1 MFLKFKSRYIAAL
14 CALVALFLFLGVNL
28 FSLTVTHADQYASA
42 TRTNSE
48 RSVAIKGARGTIM
61 DSSGVPLAYDVG
73 SYNVAFYRDPANN
86 ASSDRANYT
95 RILMNAI
102 EVIESHGGSTID
114 TFLIRKNEQGV
125 FEYDLDGLTEEQRQ
139 KRIENWCANMQI
151 TDPSASP
158 EQLYYEMRTRFR
170 IPEDLGYEQ
179 AVKLLSIWQ
188 EVQNMMYKS
197 YIPVTIAYNVDFET
211 VSELETRAVELEGIQ
226 IEQSYTRVYPKKS
239 TAAHII
245 GYLGRITDLDELAE
259 KEAQGYSAE
268 DLVGKVGIEATMEQY
283 LSGAT
288 QEKQGKRTLELDS
301 SGSVIGQTGYEAP
314 KQGDSVVLTIDLK
327 LQELVE
333 RELEANIKQDYQE
346 QLQMYQEGRADVGN
360 KEGYDSKLAKRSKKE
375 IDFIKSGA
383 AIVMEVKTGR
393 VLALASYPNYDLNL
407 FTGGISDED
416 FDALLNDPATPLFNN
431 AISSVSTPGSIFKM
445 ATAVAGLMEGE
456 ITVNTVI
463 DDVGPYNKYVQ
474 EGARAPECWVSPNFS
489 HHAGGQNVILALK
502 NSCNYFFYEVAD
514 RLGIERLMKWTDNL
528 GLTSKTNIE
537 LTSEAV
543 GWIGNQK
550 ILYDPELPIDGQRT
564 YKPTIV
570 YNRIYEQL
578 QTYGEAR
585 GVTYSEE
592 QLKLASAS
600 LVDLARLGRLDIGPE
615 IRQVLSDTLDIPQ
628 NVSLSR
634 GWTND
639 ILNWL
644 RELIWTSTDTVTQGI
659 GVTPTQLTPIA
670 VARYLCALGNG
681 GKVYDAHI
689 VDQIIDSQGNV
700 VKNFEPTLVRDLE
713 LPESVQSAIMQGMEQ
728 VVSAEDGGTAGAA
741 FVNFAYKDQI
751 VGKTGTAPISTID
764 LEDNIWLCLL
774 APKDDPE
781 IAVVV
786 FLPNGLSKS
795 KAYPT
800 AKAIISYY
808 FESKAQQEPSASP
821 SPSEGTL
828 LE

>member
-1 MFLKFKSRYIAAL
+1 MFLKFKSRYIAML
-14 CALVALFLFLGVNL
+14 CALVALFAFLGIQL
-28 FSLTVTHADQYASA
+28 FSLTVTHADEYASA
-42 TRTNSE
+42 IKTTTQKT
-48 RSVAIKGARGTIM
+48 VAVKGARGTIM
-61 DSSGVPLAYDVG
+61 DSAGVPLAYDVG

-95 RILMNAI
+95 QILMKAI
-102 EVIESHGGSTID
+102 EVIERHGGKTID
-114 TFLIRKNEQGV
+114 TFLIRKNEAGV
-125 FEYDLDGLTEEQRQ
+125 FEYDIEGLTDEQRQ
-139 KRIENWCANMQI
+139 KRIDNWCANMQI
-151 TDPSASP
+151 TNSSAEP

-170 IPEDLGYEQ
+170 IPEDASYEQ
-179 AVKLLSIWQ
+179 AIKLLSIWQ

-197 YIPVTIAYNVDFET
+197 YIPVTIAYNVDFDT
-211 VSELETRAVELEGIQ
+211 VSELETRAVELTGIQ
-226 IEQSYTRVYPKKS
+226 IEQSYTRVYPKKA
-239 TAAHII
+239 TAAHVL
-245 GYLGRITDLDELAE
+245 GYLGRITDTDELAE

-268 DLVGKVGIEATMEQY
+268 DLVGKVGIEATMEKY

-288 QEKQGKRTLELDS
+288 LEKQGKRFLELDAG
-301 SGSVIGQTGYEAP
+301 GSVTKQTGYEAP
-314 KQGDSVVLTIDLK
+314 KQGDNVVLTIDLK

-346 QLQMYQEGRADVGN
+346 QLQMYEAGRADTAY
-360 KEGYDSKLAKRSKKE
+360 KEGYDTKLSKRSKKE

-383 AIVMEVKTGR
+383 AIVMEVKTGK
-393 VLALASYPNYDLNL
+393 VLAIASYPSYDLNL
-407 FTGGISDED
+407 FTGGISDAD
-416 FDALLNDPATPLFNN
+416 FEALKNDPAAPLFNN

-445 ATAVAGLMEGE
+445 VTAVAGLMEGE
-456 ITVNTVI
+456 INTGTVI
-463 DDVGPYNKYVQ
+463 DDAGPYNKYVQ

-489 HHAGGQNVILALK
+489 HHAGGQNVVLALK

-514 RLGIERLMKWTDNL
+514 RLGIDRLMQWADNL

-537 LTSEAV
+537 LTSESV

-550 ILYDPELPIDGQRT
+550 ILYDSELSIDQQKT

-578 QTYGEAR
+578 QKYGEDR

-592 QLKLASAS
+592 QLKLAATK

-628 NVSLSR
+628 NVSLRR
-634 GWTND
+634 GWTKD

-689 VDQIIDSQGNV
+689 VDKIIDSQGNV
-700 VKNFEPTLVRDLE
+700 VQSFEPTLVRDLE
-713 LPESVQSAIMQGMEQ
+713 LPSNVRNAIMQGMEQ

-741 FVNFAYKDQI
+741 FTGFKYKDQI

-764 LEDNIWLCLL
+764 IEDNVWLCLM

-786 FLPNGLSKS
+786 FLPNGLSNS

-808 FESKAQQEPSASP
+808 FESKEQQPVQSP
-821 SPSEGTL
+821 APSEGGL
-828 LE
+828 VE

>member
-301 SGSVIGQTGYEAP
+301 SGSVIGQTGYEP
-314 KQGDSVVLTIDLK
+314 RN
-327 LQELVE
+327 
-333 RELEANIKQDYQE
+333 RE
-346 QLQMYQEGRADVGN
+346 
-360 KEGYDSKLAKRSKKE
+360 
-375 IDFIKSGA
+375 
-383 AIVMEVKTGR
+383 T
-393 VLALASYPNYDLNL
+393 AS
-407 FTGGISDED
+407 S
-416 FDALLNDPATPLFNN
+416 
-431 AISSVSTPGSIFKM
+431 
-445 ATAVAGLMEGE
+445 
-456 ITVNTVI
+456 
-463 DDVGPYNKYVQ
+463 
-474 EGARAPECWVSPNFS
+474 
-489 HHAGGQNVILALK
+489 
-502 NSCNYFFYEVAD
+502 
-514 RLGIERLMKWTDNL
+514 
-528 GLTSKTNIE
+528 
-537 LTSEAV
+537 
-543 GWIGNQK
+543 
-550 ILYDPELPIDGQRT
+550 
-564 YKPTIV
+564 
-570 YNRIYEQL
+570 
-578 QTYGEAR
+578 
-585 GVTYSEE
+585 
-592 QLKLASAS
+592 
-600 LVDLARLGRLDIGPE
+600 
-615 IRQVLSDTLDIPQ
+615 
-628 NVSLSR
+628 
-634 GWTND
+634 
-639 ILNWL
+639 
-644 RELIWTSTDTVTQGI
+644 
-659 GVTPTQLTPIA
+659 
-670 VARYLCALGNG
+670 
-681 GKVYDAHI
+681 
-689 VDQIIDSQGNV
+689 
-700 VKNFEPTLVRDLE
+700 
-713 LPESVQSAIMQGMEQ
+713 
-728 VVSAEDGGTAGAA
+728 
-741 FVNFAYKDQI
+741 
-751 VGKTGTAPISTID
+751 
-764 LEDNIWLCLL
+764 
-774 APKDDPE
+774 
-781 IAVVV
+781 
-786 FLPNGLSKS
+786 
-795 KAYPT
+795 
-800 AKAIISYY
+800 
-808 FESKAQQEPSASP
+808 SP
-821 SPSEGTL
+821 SI
-828 LE
+828 

>member
-1 MFLKFKSRYIAAL
+1 MFLKFKNRYIAAL
-14 CALVALFLFLGVNL
+14 CALVVMFVFLGVQL
-28 FSLTVTHADQYASA
+28 FSLTVTHADEYASETRA
-42 TRTNSE
+42 TTQ
-48 RSVAIKGARGTIM
+48 RSVAVKGARGTIM
-61 DSSGVPLAYDVG
+61 DRSGVPLAYDVG

-95 RILMNAI
+95 SILSKAI
-102 EVIESHGGSTID
+102 EVIERHGGTTID
-114 TFLIRKNEQGV
+114 TFLIKKNEEGV
-125 FEYDLDGLTEEQRQ
+125 FEYDLDGLTEEQKQR
-139 KRIENWCANMQI
+139 RIENWCANMQI
-151 TDPSASP
+151 TDTSAEP
-158 EQLYYEMRTRFR
+158 EQLYYELRNRFR
-170 IPEDLGYEQ
+170 IPQDASYEQ
-179 AVKLLSIWQ
+179 AIKLLSIWQ

-197 YIPVTIAYNVDFET
+197 YIPVTIAYDVDFNT

-245 GYLGRITDLDELAE
+245 GYLGRITDTEELAE
-259 KEAQGYSAE
+259 KEAQGYSAD
-268 DLVGKVGIEATMEQY
+268 DLVGKVGIEATMEHY

-288 QEKQGKRTLELDS
+288 LEKQGERVLELNEE
-301 SGSVIGQTGYEAP
+301 GSVTQQVSYQAP
-314 KQGDSVVLTIDLK
+314 EQGDSVVLTIDLE

-333 RELEANIKQDYQE
+333 RELEANIKLDYQE
-346 QLQMYQEGRADVGN
+346 QQQMYEEGRADTETR
-360 KEGYDSKLAKRSKKE
+360 EGYDTILANRAKKE
-375 IDFIKSGA
+375 IDFVKSGA
-383 AIVMEVKTGR
+383 AIVMDVDTGD
-393 VLALASYPNYDLNL
+393 VLALASYPSYDLNL

-416 FDALLNDPATPLFNN
+416 YNALVNDPAAPLFNN

-456 ITVNTVI
+456 ITVDTVI
-463 DDVGPYNKYVQ
+463 DDAGPYNKYVQ

-489 HHAGGQNVILALK
+489 HHSGGQNVVLALK

-514 RLGIERLMKWTDNL
+514 RLGIDRLMQWADNF
-528 GLTSKTNIE
+528 GLTSKTNIQ
-537 LTSEAV
+537 LTNEAV
-543 GWIGNQK
+543 GWIGNQD
-550 ILYDPELPIDGQRT
+550 ILYDPDLPIDEQRT
-564 YKPTIV
+564 NKPTLV

-578 QTYGEAR
+578 QAYGEER

-592 QLKLASAS
+592 QLKLAATE

-628 NVSLSR
+628 NVSLRR

-670 VARYLCALGNG
+670 VARYLCALANG
-681 GKVYDAHI
+681 GKVYEANI
-689 VDQIIDSQGNV
+689 VDKIIDSQGNV
-700 VKNFEPTLVRDLE
+700 VEDFEPVLVRDLE
-713 LPESVQSAIMQGMEQ
+713 FPQEVQSAIMEGMEQ

-741 FVNFAYKDQI
+741 FSGFAYSDQI

-764 LEDNIWLCLL
+764 IEDNIWLCLL
-774 APKDDPE
+774 APKEDPE

-786 FLPNGLSKS
+786 FLPNGFSTS

-808 FESKAQQEPSASP
+808 FESQNAQQGQEPA
-821 SPSEGTL
+821 PSEGTL
-828 LE
+828 LQ

>member
-1 MFLKFKSRYIAAL
+1 M
-14 CALVALFLFLGVNL
+14 FLGVNL

-407 FTGGISDED
+407 FTGG
-416 FDALLNDPATPLFNN
+416 
-431 AISSVSTPGSIFKM
+431 
-445 ATAVAGLMEGE
+445 
-456 ITVNTVI
+456 
-463 DDVGPYNKYVQ
+463 
-474 EGARAPECWVSPNFS
+474 
-489 HHAGGQNVILALK
+489 
-502 NSCNYFFYEVAD
+502 
-514 RLGIERLMKWTDNL
+514 
-528 GLTSKTNIE
+528 
-537 LTSEAV
+537 
-543 GWIGNQK
+543 
-550 ILYDPELPIDGQRT
+550 
-564 YKPTIV
+564 
-570 YNRIYEQL
+570 
-578 QTYGEAR
+578 
-585 GVTYSEE
+585 
-592 QLKLASAS
+592 
-600 LVDLARLGRLDIGPE
+600 
-615 IRQVLSDTLDIPQ
+615 
-628 NVSLSR
+628 
-634 GWTND
+634 
-639 ILNWL
+639 
-644 RELIWTSTDTVTQGI
+644 
-659 GVTPTQLTPIA
+659 
-670 VARYLCALGNG
+670 
-681 GKVYDAHI
+681 
-689 VDQIIDSQGNV
+689 
-700 VKNFEPTLVRDLE
+700 
-713 LPESVQSAIMQGMEQ
+713 
-728 VVSAEDGGTAGAA
+728 
-741 FVNFAYKDQI
+741 
-751 VGKTGTAPISTID
+751 
-764 LEDNIWLCLL
+764 
-774 APKDDPE
+774 
-781 IAVVV
+781 
-786 FLPNGLSKS
+786 
-795 KAYPT
+795 
-800 AKAIISYY
+800 
-808 FESKAQQEPSASP
+808 
-821 SPSEGTL
+821 
-828 LE
+828 